1 MTGSG
6 KSISLGK
13 TNAAILNGTEDL
25 SVWSD
30 EELLRGQR
38 KSKNGRWT
46 GRKPTVVPLA
56 LHLELNNRRMTAA
69 REELN
74 GNLVAAVA
82 LFGQVVNDPNAPLDL
97 RLRAAKEI
105 TDRVLGRAPEHVSVH
120 LAPEPWET
128 LLVDSIV
135 DITYDGDPI
144 ETTGVRDG

>member
-6 KSISLGK
+6 KNISLGK

-25 SVWSD
+25 SLWSD

-38 KSKNGRWT
+38 KGKNGRWT

-56 LHLELNNRRMTAA
+56 LHHELNSRRMVAA

-74 GNLVAAVA
+74 SSLVAAVS
-82 LFGQVVNDPNAPLDL
+82 LFGEVVNDEDAPLEL

-120 LAPEPWET
+120 LEPEPWER
-128 LLVDSIV
+128 LLVDSLVYI
-135 DITYDGDPI
+135 DGDEPI